1 MFKLIV
7 MVLDPKRSSVIS
19 KQVVHF
25 TFWLFKVLVMVILGL
40 LDPERSRAMS
50 GQVILL
56 FVVRNSSFKVLVLV
70 SIPKGAVLYPD
81 G

>member
-1 MFKLIV
+1 M
-7 MVLDPKRSSVIS
+7 IS

-56 FVVRNSSFKVLVLV
+56 FVVRCS
-70 SIPKGAVLYPD
+70 
-81 G
+81 